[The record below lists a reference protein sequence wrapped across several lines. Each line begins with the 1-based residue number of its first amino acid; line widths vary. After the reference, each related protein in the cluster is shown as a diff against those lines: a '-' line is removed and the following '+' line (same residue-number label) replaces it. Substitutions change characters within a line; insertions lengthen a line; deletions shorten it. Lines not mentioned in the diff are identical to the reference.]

1 MRLIDADALEKRLD
15 NEKWMDNYDRD
26 FIVDVALDE
35 AQTVD
40 AAPVVHG
47 RWLNFYGDFT
57 TAECTECGEICEVSA
72 TGQEDYFEEFKQCY
86 KFCPCCGAKMDGD
99 RNE

>member
-35 AQTVD
+35 APTVD

-47 RWLNFYGDFT
+47 RWEEADWVEPDGYGFGCVRKHK
-57 TAECTECGEICEVSA
+57 AALRCTNCRCC
-72 TGQEDYFEEFKQCY
+72 FK
-86 KFCPCCGAKMDGD
+86 KELLWENNFCPSCGARMD
-99 RNE
+99 